1 MIFGHLS
8 LHVDRTG
15 APRNEDHTMK
25 GTVTLRCDHPRLA
38 NRQDTWQA
46 DFEVDFTHRPLGV
59 VGIGPTTNG
68 VDFDDDFSA
77 NAGDS
82 WESLLITDM
91 PFDEV
96 LWYVQAPGDTKPGTN
111 VQVDSGDGDTTT
123 MSYTFPEGIRGAYR
137 IRAEIWRNDGTGYW
151 EYYTVDVAD

>member
-1 MIFGHLS
+1 
-8 LHVDRTG
+8 
-15 APRNEDHTMK
+15 
-25 GTVTLRCDHPRLA
+25 
-38 NRQDTWQA
+38 
-46 DFEVDFTHRPLGV
+46 
-59 VGIGPTTNG
+59 
-68 VDFDDDFSA
+68 
-77 NAGDS
+77 
-82 WESLLITDM
+82 M